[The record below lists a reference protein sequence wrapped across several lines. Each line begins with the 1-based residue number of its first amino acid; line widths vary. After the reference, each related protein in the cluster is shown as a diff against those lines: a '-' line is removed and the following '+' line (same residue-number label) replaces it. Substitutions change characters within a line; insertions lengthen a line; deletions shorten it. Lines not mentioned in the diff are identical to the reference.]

1 LESKPV
7 AVNFS
12 VDLIRF
18 LAIFLII
25 LLHCSGAP
33 YRFIN
38 PEITTLDI
46 ANWFTTEAYG
56 VLGMAGVPLFVMLTG
71 ALLLNP
77 AKADEPL
84 RVFYKKRF
92 GRIALPFIFWTVVYF
107 AWAFLVHEREFSAFN
122 VAQGLV
128 DGSYAHL
135 WYLYLLIGL
144 YAVTPIFRI
153 LVKHIDRNLFTYL
166 LVIWFVGTV
175 GVPIIHSIPNLR
187 FNPVGFV
194 FLDWIGYYLLGIY
207 LLKANVRRST
217 VNIVAVLGLVGAFIG
232 DWLITGTL
240 GEQYTG
246 YFSNY
251 MSATIIMGTAAL
263 FFILVNVDP
272 RRIESHAK
280 INKVIHWVSQNTLA
294 IFMIHMIVLETFT
307 LGFLGFY
314 VNKLTFIAL
323 VDVLV
328 FTLII
333 FGVSV
338 ALVFVLKK
346 IPYVSKLIG

>member
-1 LESKPV
+1 
-7 AVNFS
+7 
-12 VDLIRF
+12 
-18 LAIFLII
+18 
-25 LLHCSGAP
+25 
-33 YRFIN
+33 
-38 PEITTLDI
+38 
-46 ANWFTTEAYG
+46 
-56 VLGMAGVPLFVMLTG
+56 MLTG

-77 AKADEPL
+77 AKTEEPL

-107 AWAFLVHEREFSAFN
+107 AWAFLVRGREFSAFN

-153 LVKHIDRNLFTYL
+153 LVKHIDRRLFTYL

-207 LLKANVRRST
+207 LLKANIRRSAA
-217 VNIVAVLGLVGAFIG
+217 NIIAVLGLAGAFIG

-263 FFILVNVDP
+263 FFMLINVDP
-272 RRIESHAK
+272 RRVESHAK
-280 INKVIHWVSQNTLA
+280 INKIVHWVSQNTLA
-294 IFMIHMIVLETFT
+294 IFLIHMIVLETFT

-323 VDVLV
+323 IDVPV

-346 IPYVSKLIG
+346 IPYLSKLIG